1 MRQANKIIAESKA
14 ALEREGVPFDHEIP
28 VGVMIEVPSAAV
40 ISDLLAREADFFSI
54 GTNDL
59 IQYTLALDR
68 SNEHVAYLYEPLH
81 PAILRLLNRIIS
93 NARAA
98 EIPVSICGEMAGEP
112 LYTLILLGLG
122 LDKLSMNAISIPHV
136 KQIIRQSTF
145 VAARKMLE
153 KSLEMET
160 AAEVEAFVAEEMSQ
174 RFPETFLMK
183 I

>member
-1 MRQANKIIAESKA
+1 
-14 ALEREGVPFDHEIP
+14 
-28 VGVMIEVPSAAV
+28 MIEVPSAAV
-40 ISDLLAREADFFSI
+40 SSDLLAREADFFSI

-81 PAILRLLNRIIS
+81 PSILRLLNQTII
-93 NARAA
+93 NAREA

-145 VAARKMLE
+145 VEARKMLE

-160 AAEVEAFVAEEMSQ
+160 AAEVEAFVAKEMNQ